1 LTEIHTEWFT
11 SILPSEESRRDYMEK
26 REFYLWGAV
35 ERHCSDKDIDSLE
48 MACREIRATRRK
60 REQLGEA

>member
-1 LTEIHTEWFT
+1 
-11 SILPSEESRRDYMEK
+11 MEK